1 MKMKHLLCALLAVAV
16 MSTSAISSVMA
27 SESESKRTHS
37 EYIVSEDTSINL
49 SLENPC
55 SFNEAGSVEF
65 STDEL
70 LDLILPKEL
79 NGETLTTIE
88 EKSFAG
94 CPYIR
99 TVVVPETITTI
110 GDDAFAD
117 CEFLK
122 TIYVVGH
129 TENDMTLG
137 ENWNGDAKVI
147 FYAGEADKDHTAHA
161 EENGNKAETTETVYS
176 GANVEESKTE

>member
-27 SESESKRTHS
+27 SESESKRPHS
-37 EYIVSEDTSINL
+37 EYIVSEDTSINI

-55 SFNEAGSVEF
+55 SFNEDGSVEF
-65 STDEL
+65 SADEL

-110 GDDAFAD
+110 GGDAFAD

-137 ENWNGDAKVI
+137 ENWSGDAKVI
-147 FYAGEADKDHTAHA
+147 FYADEADKDNTETTKTVSSSADV
-161 EENGNKAETTETVYS
+161 EENRAE
-176 GANVEESKTE
+176 